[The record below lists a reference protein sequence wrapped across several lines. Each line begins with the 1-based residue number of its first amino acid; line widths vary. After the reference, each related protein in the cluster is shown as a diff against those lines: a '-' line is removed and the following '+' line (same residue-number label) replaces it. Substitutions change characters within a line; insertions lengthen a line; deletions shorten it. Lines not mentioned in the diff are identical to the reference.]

1 MSDDRPS
8 EALLAVVIAF
18 GVVASAIERR
28 ELQPTDRRSRTCEAE
43 AALDADALLSRVGQ
57 DLPLNPGHLEGDGG
71 NGVRSA
77 IDVASAGREADAL
90 QAYEV
95 TSDVRISRAGM
106 SVHQNVATLKI
117 RWRKR

>member
-1 MSDDRPS
+1 MTVL

-18 GVVASAIERR
+18 GVVASAIEASRIAANR
-28 ELQPTDRRSRTCEAE
+28 STIAHLQAE

-57 DLPLNPGHLEGDGG
+57 DLPLNPGHLDGAEG
-71 NGVRSA
+71 NGVRWA
-77 IDVASAGREADAL
+77 IDVAPAGRESDAL

-117 RWRKR
+117 RWTKR

>member
-1 MSDDRPS
+1 MTVL

-18 GVVASAIERR
+18 GVVASAIEASRIAANR
-28 ELQPTDRRSRTCEAE
+28 STIARLQAE
-43 AALDADALLSRVGQ
+43 AALEADALLSRLGQ

-71 NGVRSA
+71 NGVRWA

-90 QAYEV
+90 QAFQV

-117 RWRKR
+117 RWTKR